1 MLGHAFT
8 PVFCLLELG
17 YSERVLGGGGTFQ
30 YAREVPDQWN
40 IIADYPGGSSVVM
53 SNSLSNY
60 TGIWTI
66 LRGTDGAIVLG
77 DLDHPGPGIRIVP
90 VAKDSEEVVIPWG
103 GFGSTKKLW
112 ENLLECMQTRKRPF
126 SPIDIGVRVQA
137 PLNMGILSHREGK
150 VARFGSVARKIVL
163 E

>member
-1 MLGHAFT
+1 MHAFT

-17 YSERVLGGGGTFQ
+17 YPERVLGGGGTFQ
-30 YAREVPDQWN
+30 YDREVPDQCN
-40 IIADYPGGSSVVM
+40 IIADYPGGPSVVM

-60 TGIWTI
+60 TGIQTI

-77 DLDHPGPGIRIVP
+77 DLDHPGRGIRIVP
-90 VAKDSEEVVIPWG
+90 VAQDSQEVVIPWSR
-103 GFGSTKKLW
+103 FGRTEKLW
-112 ENLLECMQTRKRPF
+112 ENNFLECVQTRKRPF
-126 SPIDIGVRVQA
+126 SPVDIGVRVQA

-150 VARFGSVARKIVL
+150 VARFDSVARKIVL